1 VLLPPPP
8 PNGLTRLFLPQSP
21 AAAAKPGATP
31 AASAAAKGVD
41 AVAALLVAA
50 KIPADNAKRYAAALA
65 KEGYDAPEKLPL
77 LDEADLVACGV
88 TTRFDIKT
96 ILALKATMS
105 AAPAVVAAAT
115 AAPVGV
121 SKPAATAAPV
131 GVSKPA
137 ATAAPVGV
145 NKSAAAAVGTKP
157 AAAAAAAG
165 GIKPSPA
172 KPVVSPVAAAAN
184 GDKKA
189 SPFGPSVGGGG
200 ADKRKKE
207 EEDAEKRR
215 AMVMAL
221 VAPVKAIEKKPPGK
235 R

>member
-131 GVSKPA
+131 GV
-137 ATAAPVGV
+137 